1 MLEGLSRLQGLCG
14 FFKIASLI
22 ELKGSS
28 VSDTTSVKKSHR
40 RLIWVATAVTI
51 LWLVISSATGPLFGN
66 LSSVQKNDNSKFL
79 PANSEASKASDA
91 ISTFSD
97 NTTNNQFPT
106 LVLFEGK
113 VDTSKVIAANAFVQQ
128 LVQKDLVDS
137 KGQLVKDAKG
147 NPVSIPISK
156 YLSPGAQIGA
166 FPSAKNNAIL
176 ANIPLDANLSQT
188 NLPDKKPALLAVVT
202 TIRYYST
209 QYAAANGFVTHTT
222 GLGGLFADLF
232 NSFSGLDTS
241 LLLTT
246 VFVIA
251 IILIIVYRSPFL
263 WVLPLLSSIFALTLA
278 GGVIYELAKHNVIT
292 LDGQSQGI
300 LSVLVLGAATDYSL
314 LLIARYREEL
324 HNYEHRVDA
333 MKVAWR
339 GVVEPIVASGST
351 VALGLLM
358 LLLSQL
364 TNNRGLGPVGAI
376 GIVCA
381 MVTILTLLPALLVL
395 FGRWIF
401 LPKRPK
407 FNTADEKLSGIWSK
421 VAKSTEASPRKYL
434 AFSVLILVVL
444 AAFASTLHSNGL
456 STAQSFTKRTDSVI
470 GQEQLTTYFPGGQG
484 QPTQIVVSA
493 DKAQEVTSKL
503 QAFPGIS
510 QVVPQT
516 VTPIIPGQPVP
527 ATKIVNGKELLNVT
541 LSYGPDTSAAIK
553 LIPPLRTMVQGI
565 DSTLLVGGTSAVYN
579 DIDAATRHDQKVIIP
594 VILFLIA
601 IILGLLLRSVIAS
614 LLLLV
619 TVVISYFAT
628 LGACSIVFHHLFHFA
643 GEDSSFPLFAFVF
656 LVALGIDYNIFLMT
670 RVREESVKHGTR
682 FGMTK
687 GVTVTGGV
695 ITSAGIVLAATFS
708 VLSILPLVFLAEIG
722 FAVAFGVLLD
732 TLLVRSILVPALVH
746 SIGPKVWWPSKL
758 QHD

>member
-1 MLEGLSRLQGLCG
+1 M
-14 FFKIASLI
+14 
-22 ELKGSS
+22 
-28 VSDTTSVKKSHR
+28 SDKSTTTRSHR
-40 RLIWVATAVTI
+40 RLVFAASVVAI
-51 LWLVISSATGPLFGN
+51 LWLFISSATGPLFGN
-66 LSSVQKNDNSKFL
+66 LSTVQKNDNSKFL
-79 PANSEASKASDA
+79 PAGVESSKASDA
-91 ISTFSD
+91 ILKFSD
-97 NTTNNQFPT
+97 NTINNQFPT
-106 LVLFEGK
+106 LILFEGK
-113 VDTSKVIAANAFVQQ
+113 ADAAKVASANVFVQG
-128 LVQKDLVDS
+128 LVAKNLVDS
-137 KGQLVKDAKG
+137 KGQLIKDAKG

-156 YLSPGAQIGA
+156 YLAPGAQIGA
-166 FPSAKNNAIL
+166 FPSAKNDAIL
-176 ANIPLDANLSQT
+176 ANVPLDSKSAGDI
-188 NLPDKKPALLAVVT
+188 LPSKKPVLPAIVT

-209 QYAAANGFVTHTT
+209 QYASANGFVTHTT

-232 NSFSGLDTS
+232 DAFSGLDSS
-241 LLLTT
+241 LLLVTGG
-246 VFVIA
+246 VIA
-251 IILIIVYRSPFL
+251 IILIFVYRSPVL
-263 WVLPLLSSIFALTLA
+263 WILPLISAGFALTLA

-300 LSVLVLGAATDYSL
+300 LSVLVLGAATDYAL

-324 HNYEHRVDA
+324 HHFEHRVDA

-339 GVVEPIVASGST
+339 GVVEPIIASGTT
-351 VALGLLM
+351 VALGLLV

-381 MVTILTLLPALLVL
+381 MVTILTLLPALLVI

-401 LPKRPK
+401 WPKRPK
-407 FNTADEKLSGIWSK
+407 HNTEDEKLTGIWSK
-421 VAKSTEASPRKYL
+421 VAKSTEQSPRKYWS
-434 AFSVLILVVL
+434 AAILVLVIL
-444 AAFASTLHSNGL
+444 AAFAATLHPNGL

-484 QPTQIVVSA
+484 QPTQVVVSA
-493 DKAQEVTSKL
+493 DKVQAVTSKL
-503 QAFPGIS
+503 LSIKGVS
-510 QVVPQT
+510 D
-516 VTPIIPGQPVP
+516 VTPTFTAPGSTE
-527 ATKIVNGKELLNVT
+527 AKIVAGNELLNVT
-541 LSYGPDTSAAIK
+541 LAYGPDTAAAIK
-553 LIPPLRTMVQGI
+553 LIPPIRSSVHAI
-565 DSTLLVGGTSAVYN
+565 DATSLVGGTTAVYY

-594 VILFLIA
+594 VILLLIA
-601 IILGLLLRSVIAS
+601 IILGLLLRSIAAA
-614 LLLLV
+614 LLLLGS
-619 TVVISYFAT
+619 VVISYYAT
-628 LGACSIVFHHLFHFA
+628 LGACSIAFHHMFHFA

-670 RVREESVKHGTR
+670 RVREETIKSGTR
-682 FGMTK
+682 AGMTK

-708 VLSILPLVFLAEIG
+708 VLGILPLVFLAELG

>member
-1 MLEGLSRLQGLCG
+1 M
-14 FFKIASLI
+14 
-22 ELKGSS
+22 
-28 VSDTTSVKKSHR
+28 SDTSTTTRSHR
-40 RLIWVATAVTI
+40 RLVFAASVVAI
-51 LWLVISSATGPLFGN
+51 LWLFISSATGPLFGN
-66 LSSVQKNDNSKFL
+66 LSTVQKNDNSKFL
-79 PANSEASKASDA
+79 PAGVESSKASDA
-91 ISTFSD
+91 ILKFSD
-97 NTTNNQFPT
+97 NTINNQFPT
-106 LVLFEGK
+106 LILFEGK
-113 VDTSKVIAANAFVQQ
+113 ADAAKVASANVFVQG
-128 LVQKDLVDS
+128 LVAKNLVDS
-137 KGQLVKDAKG
+137 KGQLIKDAKG
-147 NPVSIPISK
+147 NPVSIPIST
-156 YLSPGAQIGA
+156 YLAPGAQIGA
-166 FPSAKNNAIL
+166 FPSAKNDAIL
-176 ANIPLDANLSQT
+176 ANVPLDSKSAGDI
-188 NLPDKKPALLAVVT
+188 LPSKKPVLPAIVT

-209 QYAAANGFVTHTT
+209 QYASANGFVTHTT

-232 NSFSGLDTS
+232 DAFSGLDSS
-241 LLLTT
+241 LLLVTGG
-246 VFVIA
+246 VIA
-251 IILIIVYRSPFL
+251 IILIFVYRSPVL
-263 WVLPLLSSIFALTLA
+263 WILPLISAGFALTLA

-300 LSVLVLGAATDYSL
+300 LSVLVLGAATDYAL

-339 GVVEPIVASGST
+339 GVVEPIIASGTT
-351 VALGLLM
+351 VALGLLV

-401 LPKRPK
+401 WPKRPK
-407 FNTADEKLSGIWSK
+407 HNTEDEKLTGIWSK
-421 VAKSTEASPRKYL
+421 VAKSTERSPRKYWS
-434 AFSVLILVVL
+434 AAILVLVIL
-444 AAFASTLHSNGL
+444 AAFAATLHPNGL

-484 QPTQIVVSA
+484 QPTQVVVSA
-493 DKAQEVTSKL
+493 DKVQAVTSKL
-503 QAFPGIS
+503 LSIKGVS
-510 QVVPQT
+510 E
-516 VTPIIPGQPVP
+516 VTPTFTAPGSTEAKVV
-527 ATKIVNGKELLNVT
+527 AGNELLNVT
-541 LSYGPDTSAAIK
+541 LAYGPDTAAAIK
-553 LIPPLRTMVQGI
+553 LIPPIRSSVHAI
-565 DSTLLVGGTSAVYN
+565 DATSLVGGTTAVYY

-594 VILFLIA
+594 VILLLIA
-601 IILGLLLRSVIAS
+601 IILGLLLRSIAAA
-614 LLLLV
+614 LLLLGS
-619 TVVISYFAT
+619 VVISYYAT
-628 LGACSIVFHHLFHFA
+628 LGACSIAFHHMFHFA

-670 RVREESVKHGTR
+670 RVREETIKSGTR
-682 FGMTK
+682 AGMTK

-708 VLSILPLVFLAEIG
+708 VLGILPLVFLAELG

>member
-1 MLEGLSRLQGLCG
+1 M
-14 FFKIASLI
+14 
-22 ELKGSS
+22 
-28 VSDTTSVKKSHR
+28 SDTSTTTRSHR
-40 RLIWVATAVTI
+40 RLVFAASVVAI
-51 LWLVISSATGPLFGN
+51 LWLFISSATGPLFGN
-66 LSSVQKNDNSKFL
+66 LSTVQKNDNSKFL
-79 PANSEASKASDA
+79 PAGVESSKASDA
-91 ISTFSD
+91 ILKFSD
-97 NTTNNQFPT
+97 NTINNQFPT
-106 LVLFEGK
+106 LILFEGK
-113 VDTSKVIAANAFVQQ
+113 ADAAKVASANVFVQG
-128 LVQKDLVDS
+128 LVAKNLVDS
-137 KGQLVKDAKG
+137 KGQLIKDAKG
-147 NPVSIPISK
+147 NPVSIPIST
-156 YLSPGAQIGA
+156 YLAPGAQIGA
-166 FPSAKNNAIL
+166 FPSAKNDAIL
-176 ANIPLDANLSQT
+176 ANVPLDSKSAGDI
-188 NLPDKKPALLAVVT
+188 LPSKKPVLPAIVT

-209 QYAAANGFVTHTT
+209 QYASANGFVTHTT

-232 NSFSGLDTS
+232 DAFSGLDSS
-241 LLLTT
+241 LLLVTGG
-246 VFVIA
+246 VIA
-251 IILIIVYRSPFL
+251 IILIFVYRSPVL
-263 WVLPLLSSIFALTLA
+263 WILPLISAGFALTLA

-300 LSVLVLGAATDYSL
+300 LSVLVLGAATDYAL

-339 GVVEPIVASGST
+339 GVVEPIIASGTT
-351 VALGLLM
+351 VALGLLV

-401 LPKRPK
+401 WPKRPK
-407 FNTADEKLSGIWSK
+407 HNTEDEKLTGIWSK
-421 VAKSTEASPRKYL
+421 VAKSTERSPRKYWS
-434 AFSVLILVVL
+434 AAILVLVIL
-444 AAFASTLHSNGL
+444 AAFAATLHPNGL

-484 QPTQIVVSA
+484 QPTQVVVSA
-493 DKAQEVTSKL
+493 DKVQAVTSKL
-503 QAFPGIS
+503 LSIKGVS
-510 QVVPQT
+510 D
-516 VTPIIPGQPVP
+516 VTPTFTAPGSTEAKVV
-527 ATKIVNGKELLNVT
+527 AGNELLNVT
-541 LSYGPDTSAAIK
+541 LAYGPDTAAAIK
-553 LIPPLRTMVQGI
+553 LIPPIRSSVHAI
-565 DSTLLVGGTSAVYN
+565 DATSLVGGTTAVYY

-594 VILFLIA
+594 VILLLIA
-601 IILGLLLRSVIAS
+601 IILGLLLRSIAAA
-614 LLLLV
+614 LLLLGS
-619 TVVISYFAT
+619 VVISYYAT
-628 LGACSIVFHHLFHFA
+628 LGACSIAFHHMFHFA

-670 RVREESVKHGTR
+670 RVREETIKSGTR
-682 FGMTK
+682 AGMTK

-708 VLSILPLVFLAEIG
+708 VLGILPLVFLAELG

>member
-1 MLEGLSRLQGLCG
+1 MTDQ
-14 FFKIASLI
+14 
-22 ELKGSS
+22 
-28 VSDTTSVKKSHR
+28 TTAKRSHR
-40 RLIWVATAVTI
+40 RLILAASIVAI
-51 LWLVISSATGPLFGN
+51 LWLFISSATGPLFGN

-79 PANSEASKASDA
+79 PANSESSRATNA
-91 ISTFSD
+91 IAKFSQT
-97 NTTNNQFPT
+97 TTNSQFPT
-106 LVLFEGK
+106 LILFEGA
-113 VDTSKVIAANAFVQQ
+113 VDSAKLISANAFV
-128 LVQKDLVDS
+128 KDLINKNLVDS
-137 KGQLVKDAKG
+137 KGQLIKG
-147 NPVSIPISK
+147 ADGKSISIPISK

-166 FPSAKNNAIL
+166 FPSAKNDAIL
-176 ANIPLDANLSQT
+176 ANVPLSANLSQG
-188 NLPDKKPALLAVVT
+188 NLPDKKPALLAIVT
-202 TIRYYST
+202 TIRYYAT

-232 NSFSGLDTS
+232 DSFSGLDTS
-241 LLLTT
+241 LLLVTGI
-246 VFVIA
+246 VIA
-251 IILIIVYRSPFL
+251 LILIVVYRSPFL
-263 WVLPLLSSIFALTLA
+263 WILPLMSAGIALTLA
-278 GGVIYELAKHNVIT
+278 GGVIYVLAKHNVIT

-300 LSVLVLGAATDYSL
+300 LSVLVLGAATDYAL

-324 HNYEHRVDA
+324 HIYEHRVDA

-381 MVTILTLLPALLVL
+381 MVTILTLLPALLLL

-401 LPKRPK
+401 WPKRPK
-407 FNTADEKLSGIWSK
+407 FNTEDEKLTGIWSK
-421 VAKSTEASPRKYL
+421 VARSTERNPRKYWAIATL
-434 AFSVLILVVL
+434 VLVVL
-444 AAFASTLHSNGL
+444 AFFATSLHSNGL

-484 QPTQIVVSA
+484 QPTQVVVRA
-493 DKAQEVTSKL
+493 DKAQAVTAKL
-503 QAFPGIS
+503 QTMTGIS
-510 QVVPQT
+510 RVDPQP
-516 VTPIIPGQPVP
+516 VTPTQPGQPAGP
-527 ATKIVNGKELLNVT
+527 AKIVNGSELLNVT
-541 LSYGPDTSAAIK
+541 LAYGPDTSAAVK
-553 LIPPLRTMVQGI
+553 LIPPLRSMVRLI
-565 DSTLLVGGTSAVYN
+565 DPTALVGGTSAVFF
-579 DIDAATRHDQKVIIP
+579 DINAATRHDQKVIIP
-594 VILFLIA
+594 VILLLIA
-601 IILGLLLRSVIAS
+601 IILAFLLRSIAAS

-619 TVVISYFAT
+619 TVVLSYLAT
-628 LGACSIVFHHLFHFA
+628 LGACALVFHHLFHFA

-670 RVREESVKHGTR
+670 RVREESIKSGTR
-682 FGMTK
+682 AGMTK

-708 VLSILPLVFLAEIG
+708 VLGILPLVFLAELG

-746 SIGPKVWWPSKL
+746 SIGPKIWWPSKL

>member
-1 MLEGLSRLQGLCG
+1 MTDQATAKR
-14 FFKIASLI
+14 
-22 ELKGSS
+22 
-28 VSDTTSVKKSHR
+28 SHR
-40 RLIWVATAVTI
+40 RLILAASIVAI
-51 LWLVISSATGPLFGN
+51 LWLFISSATGPLFGN

-79 PANSEASKASDA
+79 PANSESSRATDA
-91 ISTFSD
+91 ITKFSQT
-97 NTTNNQFPT
+97 TTNSQFPT
-106 LVLFEGK
+106 LILFEGA
-113 VDTSKVIAANAFVQQ
+113 VDSAKLISANAFV
-128 LVQKDLVDS
+128 KDLINKNLVDS
-137 KGQLVKDAKG
+137 RGQLIKG
-147 NPVSIPISK
+147 ADGKPISIPISK

-166 FPSAKNNAIL
+166 FPSAKNDAIL
-176 ANIPLDANLSQT
+176 ANVPLNANLSQG
-188 NLPDKKPALLAVVT
+188 NLPDKKPALLAIVT
-202 TIRYYST
+202 TIRYYAT
-209 QYAAANGFVTHTT
+209 QYAADNGFVTHTT

-232 NSFSGLDTS
+232 DSFSGLDTS
-241 LLLTT
+241 LLLVTGI
-246 VFVIA
+246 VIA
-251 IILIIVYRSPFL
+251 LILIVVYRSPFL
-263 WVLPLLSSIFALTLA
+263 WILPLMSAGIALTLA

-300 LSVLVLGAATDYSL
+300 LSVLVLGAATDYAL

-324 HNYEHRVDA
+324 HIYEHRVDA

-381 MVTILTLLPALLVL
+381 MVTILTLLPALLLL

-401 LPKRPK
+401 WPKRPK
-407 FNTADEKLSGIWSK
+407 FNTEDEKLTGIWSK
-421 VAKSTEASPRKYL
+421 VARSTERNPRKYWAIATL
-434 AFSVLILVVL
+434 VLVVL
-444 AAFASTLHSNGL
+444 AFFATSLHSNGL

-484 QPTQIVVSA
+484 QPTQVVVRA
-493 DKAQEVTSKL
+493 EKAQAVTAKL
-503 QAFPGIS
+503 QTMTGIS
-510 QVVPQT
+510 RVDPQP
-516 VTPIIPGQPVP
+516 VTPTQPGQPAGP
-527 ATKIVNGKELLNVT
+527 AKLVNGLELLNVT
-541 LSYGPDTSAAIK
+541 LAYGPDTSAAIK
-553 LIPPLRTMVQGI
+553 LIPPLRSMVHLI
-565 DSTLLVGGTSAVYN
+565 DPTALVGGTSSVFY
-579 DIDAATRHDQKVIIP
+579 DINAATRHDQKVIIP
-594 VILFLIA
+594 VILLLIA
-601 IILGLLLRSVIAS
+601 IILAFLLRSIAAS

-619 TVVISYFAT
+619 TVVLSYLAT
-628 LGACSIVFHHLFHFA
+628 LGACALVFHHLFHFA

-670 RVREESVKHGTR
+670 RVREESIKSGTR
-682 FGMTK
+682 VGMTK

-708 VLSILPLVFLAEIG
+708 VLGILPLVFLAELG

-746 SIGPKVWWPSKL
+746 SIGPKIWWPSKL

>member
-1 MLEGLSRLQGLCG
+1 M
-14 FFKIASLI
+14 
-22 ELKGSS
+22 
-28 VSDTTSVKKSHR
+28 SDTSTTTRSHR
-40 RLIWVATAVTI
+40 RLVFAASVVAI
-51 LWLVISSATGPLFGN
+51 LWLFISSATGPLFGN
-66 LSSVQKNDNSKFL
+66 LSTVQKNDNSKFL
-79 PANSEASKASDA
+79 PAGVESSKASDA
-91 ISTFSD
+91 ILKFSD
-97 NTTNNQFPT
+97 NTINNQFPT
-106 LVLFEGK
+106 LILFEGK
-113 VDTSKVIAANAFVQQ
+113 ADAAKVASANVFVQG
-128 LVQKDLVDS
+128 LVAKNLVDS
-137 KGQLVKDAKG
+137 KGQLIKDAKG

-156 YLSPGAQIGA
+156 YLAPGAQIGA
-166 FPSAKNNAIL
+166 FPSAKNDAIL
-176 ANIPLDANLSQT
+176 ANVPLDSKSAGDI
-188 NLPDKKPALLAVVT
+188 LPSKKPVLPAIVT

-209 QYAAANGFVTHTT
+209 QYASANGFITHTT

-232 NSFSGLDTS
+232 DAFSGLDSS
-241 LLLTT
+241 LLLVTGG
-246 VFVIA
+246 VIA
-251 IILIIVYRSPFL
+251 IILIFVYRSPVL
-263 WVLPLLSSIFALTLA
+263 WILPLISAGFALTLA
-278 GGVIYELAKHNVIT
+278 GGLIYELAKHNVIT

-300 LSVLVLGAATDYSL
+300 LSVLVLGAATDYAL

-339 GVVEPIVASGST
+339 GVVEPIIASGTT
-351 VALGLLM
+351 VALGLLV

-401 LPKRPK
+401 WPKRPK
-407 FNTADEKLSGIWSK
+407 HNTEDEKLTGIWSK
-421 VAKSTEASPRKYL
+421 VAKSTERSPRKYWS
-434 AFSVLILVVL
+434 AAILVLVIL
-444 AAFASTLHSNGL
+444 AAFAATLHPNGL

-484 QPTQIVVSA
+484 QPTQVVVSA
-493 DKAQEVTSKL
+493 DKVQAVTSKL
-503 QAFPGIS
+503 LSIKGVS
-510 QVVPQT
+510 D
-516 VTPIIPGQPVP
+516 VTPTFTAPGSTEAKVV
-527 ATKIVNGKELLNVT
+527 AGNELLNVT
-541 LSYGPDTSAAIK
+541 LAYGPDTAAAIK
-553 LIPPLRTMVQGI
+553 LIPPIRSSVHAI
-565 DSTLLVGGTSAVYN
+565 DATSLVGGTTAVYY

-594 VILFLIA
+594 VILLLIA
-601 IILGLLLRSVIAS
+601 IILGLLLRSIAAA
-614 LLLLV
+614 LLLLGS
-619 TVVISYFAT
+619 VVISYYAT
-628 LGACSIVFHHLFHFA
+628 LGACSIVFHHMFHFA

-670 RVREESVKHGTR
+670 RVREETIKSGTR
-682 FGMTK
+682 AGMTK

-708 VLSILPLVFLAEIG
+708 VLGILPLVFLAELG